1 MISSNHNSVNWYH
14 INILNCCK
22 KLSSLDIHCRRPSLL
37 WPALFKNV
45 SLLCVVVVVV
55 VCAASVELLGGRGA
69 GHRYSGPLAAAVA
82 MATARCKTAA
92 LRR

>member
-1 MISSNHNSVNWYH
+1 MISSNHKSVNWYQ

-22 KLSSLDIHCRRPSLL
+22 KLSSLDIHCRRPSSLL

-55 VCAASVELLGGRGA
+55 CAASVELLGGRDA